1 MATLTRNAEGKYVP
15 FASRALNSKAL
26 VKALA
31 GKPLHAMA
39 RRLARAVLGHSTE
52 ASDQDRHAQN
62 VKATSRRLRKQ
73 ASGQRP
79 RHNRI
84 GGAWTR
90 TRRRMCSKSWRH

>member
-1 MATLTRNAEGKYVP
+1 METVQPKEHEYRTIDLW
-15 FASRALNSKAL
+15 
-26 VKALA
+26 
-31 GKPLHAMA
+31 
-39 RRLARAVLGHSTE
+39 
-52 ASDQDRHAQN
+52 RHAQN

-90 TRRRMCSKSWRH
+90 TQRRMCSKSWRH